1 MAKSTMTYLLYF
13 SFHPVRHSS
22 CSMQSFNKMTMS
34 DQLVIFTFKPVYGSR
49 LILVYCI
56 IDIGIMIKTRFDFFG
71 DNTLFQGQRLSLN
84 R

>member
-1 MAKSTMTYLLYF
+1 
-13 SFHPVRHSS
+13 
-22 CSMQSFNKMTMS
+22 MQSFNKMTMS

-56 IDIGIMIKTRFDFFG
+56 TDKDIMIKTRFNFFG
-71 DNTLFQGQRLSLN
+71 DNTLFQGQHLSLN